1 MVQARSEL
9 VSNYRQ
15 FLSDQAR
22 RSEVVRLSAAKIG
35 LTPERMDQYFRSEVS
50 NLLDDESVE
59 GLSRFL
65 VDVCGME
72 SDEVSS
78 CIQSVAP

>member
-1 MVQARSEL
+1 M
-9 VSNYRQ
+9 
-15 FLSDQAR
+15 
-22 RSEVVRLSAAKIG
+22 VRLSADKIG
-35 LTPERMDQYFRSEVS
+35 LTPERMDQYFRSEARTS
-50 NLLDDESVE
+50 WTTSPSR
-59 GLSRFL
+59 GSRFL